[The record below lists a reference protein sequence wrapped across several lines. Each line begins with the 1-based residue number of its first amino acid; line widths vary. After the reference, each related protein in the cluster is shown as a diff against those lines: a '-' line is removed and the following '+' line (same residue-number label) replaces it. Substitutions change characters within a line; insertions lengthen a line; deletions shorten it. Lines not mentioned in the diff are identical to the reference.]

1 MKEANQQLQHNI
13 SVSHQMINS
22 ECRILERRLRSGS
35 LTNEDVFASIELLKE
50 AVEVS
55 KKCLKEHYEKT
66 GVPINAT

>member
-1 MKEANQQLQHNI
+1 MKKANKQLQHNI

-22 ECRILERRLRSGS
+22 ECRILERRLRSGG
-35 LTNEDVFASIELLKE
+35 LTNEDIFASIEVLKK

-66 GVPINAT
+66 SIPLNAT